1 MFEIEFAESARG
13 APAPAGGAVRELR
26 WAFLGR
32 VPYGEAM
39 ALQEALRQA
48 LRDATRGRAAARGG
62 ARALHTAGGA
72 GAERPE
78 GGQAEGGAG
87 TEMDVGAESAGE
99 SGAAGAAGGRVVE
112 ARTATRQLD
121 REGAG
126 VEHLL
131 LLEHPHVYTLG
142 RNASVADVLASS
154 DWLAA
159 RGIEVVESDRG
170 GQVTYHGPG
179 QLVGYPV
186 LDLHPD
192 RRDVRRYVRDLE
204 EVLIRTL
211 AGYGI
216 AAEVRPGP
224 ALIGVWVGNEKIA
237 AIGVHLSRWITTHG
251 FALNVATDLSLYAGI
266 VPCGLREERVT
277 SMARRLGAAPP
288 LGEVAASLAVH
299 FAAVFGRRLAAAAA
313 LPLPASPAAA
323 PSQPASTAPAPAPS

>member
-1 MFEIEFAESARG
+1 
-13 APAPAGGAVRELR
+13 VRELR

-48 LRDATRGRAAARGG
+48 LRDAAPGAAAR
-62 ARALHTAGGA
+62 R
-72 GAERPE
+72 
-78 GGQAEGGAG
+78 
-87 TEMDVGAESAGE
+87 
-99 SGAAGAAGGRVVE
+99 
-112 ARTATRQLD
+112 LD
-121 REGAG
+121 RQGEG

-142 RNASVADVLASS
+142 RNASASDVLAGAG
-154 DWLAA
+154 WLAA

-179 QLVGYPV
+179 QLVGYPI

-211 AGYGI
+211 ADYGI

-224 ALIGVWVGNEKIA
+224 ALIGVWVENEKIA

-266 VPCGLREERVT
+266 VPCGLRQEGVT

-288 LGEVAASLAVH
+288 LAEVAARLAVH
-299 FAAVFGRRLAAAAA
+299 FAAVFGRRLAGAA

-323 PSQPASTAPAPAPS
+323 LSQPAAPAPS